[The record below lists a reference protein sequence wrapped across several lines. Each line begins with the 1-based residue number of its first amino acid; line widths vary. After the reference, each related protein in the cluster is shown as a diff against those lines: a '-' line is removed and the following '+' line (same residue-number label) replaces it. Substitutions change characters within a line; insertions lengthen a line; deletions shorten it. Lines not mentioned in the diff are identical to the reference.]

1 MSCESRT
8 FWASLD
14 CRIQLAPNNLVGI
27 VDPRAPT
34 YITLFTTSKR
44 RGDMDGD
51 SDKELSAWSMLGKSS
66 GLNNNSAEVERL
78 EKLIEDLRATLT
90 VVQGELLGSL
100 EALQRRIR
108 NLEENKV
115 ASSALDVM
123 SVEELNDLTGT
134 EIGVWPDR
142 EDAEGEESEVT
153 VVESGFTY
161 NAPPEEEEEVDL
173 DKWQLA
179 AKKIVSHIDEVGGV
193 ANADWKRKSLTP
205 EDFDVDDRKK
215 VTKILSDEYGVS
227 CWKKNRIWWFF
238 YFGKEDES
246 LDESYK
252 RAYGTDR

>member
-1 MSCESRT
+1 
-8 FWASLD
+8 
-14 CRIQLAPNNLVGI
+14 
-27 VDPRAPT
+27 
-34 YITLFTTSKR
+34 
-44 RGDMDGD
+44 
-51 SDKELSAWSMLGKSS
+51 MLGKSS

-142 EDAEGEESEVT
+142 GDSEGGESEVT

-161 NAPPEEEEEVDL
+161 NAPPIAVTASEE
-173 DKWQLA
+173 
-179 AKKIVSHIDEVGGV
+179 G
-193 ANADWKRKSLTP
+193 
-205 EDFDVDDRKK
+205 
-215 VTKILSDEYGVS
+215 
-227 CWKKNRIWWFF
+227 
-238 YFGKEDES
+238 
-246 LDESYK
+246 
-252 RAYGTDR
+252 